1 MWNVKYDVDPFADA
15 SRNAKPFF
23 LATANIDTLT
33 LFTSYQPSYYEA
45 FREGGRP
52 ARVALADYVARIMT
66 EQIHVS
72 SDKFLPIS
80 MEVVHNYHSNPLWV
94 PSCSRGVATARRPVG
109 SKKPS
114 TGLVPFVFERTD
126 VWCHTNN
133 LLYVTFR
140 VQQHHMHN
148 VNNTECHDVITILVD
163 TMVHQFLNELRH
175 QVISSIDKLM
185 EHVSCNVLQHNM
197 REFLHTIGAICFI
210 ADGSVLPRKTGASQQ
225 PMKSPPAIP
234 FQAPSSTT
242 NTEPMTRKT
251 ICVPLGLLLPYL
263 PRNTTVHLLKTSEE
277 GTVTMTGLLIPKGNG
292 SQRLVTFMTVALVA
306 YICIQSFTTPKT

>member
-15 SRNAKPFF
+15 SRSAKPSF
-23 LATANIDTLT
+23 LAMANIDILT
-33 LFTSYQPSYYEA
+33 LFTSYQPYYEA

-52 ARVALADYVARIMT
+52 ARVALADYVARVMT
-66 EQIHVS
+66 QQSCVS
-72 SDKFLPIS
+72 ADKFLPFS
-80 MEVVHNYHSNPLWV
+80 MEVVHNYDGNPFWA
-94 PSCSRGVATARRPVG
+94 PSCSRGVATASRRPVG
-109 SKKPS
+109 SEKPS

-126 VWCHTNN
+126 VWYTTNN

-140 VQQHHMHN
+140 VRQRHIHY
-148 VNNTECHDVITILVD
+148 VNNTECDDVNTILD

-175 QVISSIDKLM
+175 HVISSIDKLM
-185 EHVSCNVLQHNM
+185 EHVSCIVLQHNM

-242 NTEPMTRKT
+242 NIEPMTRKT

-263 PRNTTVHLLKTSEE
+263 PRNNTVDLLKTSEE
-277 GTVTMTGLLIPKGNG
+277 GTVTMTGLLIPKGN
-292 SQRLVTFMTVALVA
+292 V
-306 YICIQSFTTPKT
+306 